1 MENINTRIAM
11 LRKKLDLSMEKFGNI
26 IGVTK
31 SSINNIEKGV
41 NNPSERTIKLI
52 CKEFDVNYD
61 WLVNGNGS
69 MFVELSREEEITKY
83 VAELVKDDDEMKEFQ
98 RKLIRI
104 LSRLSINDWK
114 MIEKFVEELAKKD

>member
-1 MENINTRIAM
+1 MENINTRIAV
-11 LRKKLDLSMEKFGNI
+11 LRKELDLSMEKFGNI

-52 CKEFDVNYD
+52 CKEFNVNQD

-69 MFVELSREEEITKY
+69 MFVELTREEEIAKY
-83 VAELVKDDDEMKEFQ
+83 FGTLLKDDDMEFQ
-98 RKLIRI
+98 KKFIRALSKL
-104 LSRLSINDWK
+104 SVDEWK
-114 MIEKFVEELAKKD
+114 MIEDFIDELKKD